1 MNEGALMRRHINL
14 SELSHIPTPKSDT
27 YSPDLMERAR
37 AAQVQKDLRWDNV
50 LGVLR
55 DNDIG
60 LRARFVN
67 QSDHEPHENEEDVM
81 QWVFASSIKNSASR
95 ISRGFEP

>member
-1 MNEGALMRRHINL
+1 MRRHIKL
-14 SELSHIPTPKSDT
+14 SELSHLSTPKSDD

-37 AAQVQKDLRWDNV
+37 AAQVAKNLRWDNG
-50 LGVLR
+50 LGILR
-55 DNDIG
+55 DDDVG

-95 ISRGFEP
+95 MSHGYEP

>member
-1 MNEGALMRRHINL
+1 MRRHIKL

-27 YSPDLMERAR
+27 YSAELMEQAR
-37 AAQVQKDLRWDNV
+37 TAQVKRNLRWDNT
-50 LGVLR
+50 LGILR
-55 DNDIG
+55 DDDIG

-67 QSDHEPHENEEDVM
+67 QSDHEPHDNEEDVM